1 MKLPAAHIP
10 KKNDIAR
17 VRIPYKGCTTLS
29 ITFFSCLPFYNSNQ
43 KGEGERALVKL
54 GHVMDRE
61 PDMAYNFFAE
71 NSQKK

>member
-17 VRIPYKGCTTLS
+17 VRRPYKGCTTLS
-29 ITFFSCLPFYNSNQ
+29 ITFFFLPPVLQFKSE
-43 KGEGERALVKL
+43 GGERELAKL

>member
-1 MKLPAAHIP
+1 MKLPAAYIP

-29 ITFFSCLPFYNSNQ
+29 ITFFLPPVLQFKS
-43 KGEGERALVKL
+43 EGGGRERALVKL

-61 PDMAYNFFAE
+61 PDMAYNFFTE
-71 NSQKK
+71 NSTKK

>member
-29 ITFFSCLPFYNSNQ
+29 ITFFPAPRFTIQ
-43 KGEGERALVKL
+43 IRRGERELAKL